1 MANMIDLESKLK
13 LSNYSNLETRS
24 LNVLELM
31 ESFFGPV
38 PINRVNIEPSIIEEN
53 WPRFKILIP
62 MLILL

>member
-1 MANMIDLESKLK
+1 MAKMIDLESKLK

-31 ESFFGPV
+31 ESIFGPV
-38 PINRVNIEPSIIEEN
+38 SINCVNIEPSIFKEN